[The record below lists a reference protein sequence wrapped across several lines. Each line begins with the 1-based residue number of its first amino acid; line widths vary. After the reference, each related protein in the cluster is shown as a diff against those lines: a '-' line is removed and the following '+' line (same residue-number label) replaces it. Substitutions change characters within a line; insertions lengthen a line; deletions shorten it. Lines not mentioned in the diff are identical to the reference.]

1 MPQAPLMIPYSA
13 PASEFDYFSPCESPE
28 SMVFQSPT
36 ALSSPIETYFRNAAM
51 PPDFA
56 AIPSMAATQSYHTQD
71 RSPHFLATRMLGPV
85 EWSLGLDCY
94 SRPSSASSHVCL
106 SQVSAILG
114 RLKQRRGMMGP
125 NAPPAGQQQQSN
137 KTDGALLQETIT
149 MNRESTEQ
157 ITRVLNCGCLS
168 KDGTLTRYIIA
179 AMFEIITNYASMARG
194 IIGDH
199 VRAEGQVRARV
210 GMILGELPSTSHLLD
225 LLASRW
231 YQAHYHASDPMMT
244 AQGMLS
250 KQEES
255 PHPLSPLAFGQIES
269 KLRQR
274 LQAVTH
280 EIMRYC
286 GRA

>member
-1 MPQAPLMIPYSA
+1 M
-13 PASEFDYFSPCESPE
+13 
-28 SMVFQSPT
+28 
-36 ALSSPIETYFRNAAM
+36 
-51 PPDFA
+51 
-56 AIPSMAATQSYHTQD
+56 
-71 RSPHFLATRMLGPV
+71 
-85 EWSLGLDCY
+85 
-94 SRPSSASSHVCL
+94 
-106 SQVSAILG
+106 
-114 RLKQRRGMMGP
+114 
-125 NAPPAGQQQQSN
+125 
-137 KTDGALLQETIT
+137 
-149 MNRESTEQ
+149 
-157 ITRVLNCGCLS
+157 
-168 KDGTLTRYIIA
+168 
-179 AMFEIITNYASMARG
+179 ITNYSSIARG

-210 GMILGELPSTSHLLD
+210 GMILGELPNASHLLD

-244 AQGMLS
+244 AQDMLN

-255 PHPLSPLAFGQIES
+255 PYSLSALAFSQIES